1 MEIGAYNVNT
11 LKDEGGKCM
20 TFRRAIKL
28 QNHIVVWFGEKI
40 EKSKKEK
47 LDKQRK
53 EEFLEEINRARKDLQ
68 SAQNNYN
75 YATEPALL
83 DYYIYEI
90 KAAETRLNYYIKLA
104 KKEKLSNENFLASL
118 KRSSY
123 SRGEG
128 VS

>member
-1 MEIGAYNVNT
+1 METDAYNVNT
-11 LKDEGGKCM
+11 QKDEGGNHM
-20 TFRRAIKL
+20 TFGRALRL
-28 QNHIVVWFGEKI
+28 QNHIVVWVGERI
-40 EKSKKEK
+40 EKNKKEK
-47 LDKQRK
+47 LDKQKK

-68 SAQNNYN
+68 FAQNNYN

-90 KAAETRLNYYIKLA
+90 KAAETRLNYYIKMA

-118 KRSSY
+118 RRSSY